1 MTPGCVY
8 SVRGNVN
15 LGQNECVGHRN
26 RAAVSRVKYIQNVS
40 LRQCGSRLR
49 EQAAALVSVI
59 HSVGSFFQMDH
70 PSRETMAQSSPSTFP
85 CLYKGHWRS
94 GPPSVRLRQ
103 PRWSLIYYFLFHLKV
118 AGQTASFISF
128 YEQGM
133 CDQDSWDSH
142 WHEAE
147 NCSCTNLIVP
157 SIKRVHILTPSSY
170 FVSSASGKLFFCLA
184 QRNRPH
190 SRPHSVPLSSV

>member
-1 MTPGCVY
+1 M
-8 SVRGNVN
+8 
-15 LGQNECVGHRN
+15 
-26 RAAVSRVKYIQNVS
+26 SRVKYIQNVS

-133 CDQDSWDSH
+133 RDQDSWDSH

-147 NCSCTNLIVP
+147 NCSCTNLIVKTCPHPHPVLLLCLFSFRKTVFLFGSEESSSQP
-157 SIKRVHILTPSSY
+157 SPQRPPLKCLTSVHSNL
-170 FVSSASGKLFFCLA
+170 K
-184 QRNRPH
+184 
-190 SRPHSVPLSSV
+190 